1 MKRKHYVGFFVV
13 VVIAGVVY
21 LSKRWEK
28 TPQIGQGT
36 ACDASLW
43 EHVYHGKFPS
53 AEDRLEIQNPCLTVT
68 GTIVNARAEADGDWH
83 IRLDVDPQ
91 YKSLL
96 NEANVDQQR
105 GYLVVETVCSNPV
118 TQRDTQREGVCNGF
132 SQNLFSPEMIGTR
145 VAVTGAYVLDRDHG
159 WMEVHPV
166 TSIVSV
172 P

>member
-1 MKRKHYVGFFVV
+1 MKKKRVGILIVV
-13 VVIAGVVY
+13 GAVVGAVY
-21 LSKRWEK
+21 LSKRWERA
-28 TPQIGQGT
+28 PQIGQGM

-91 YKSLL
+91 YQSLL
-96 NEANVDQQR
+96 NQANLDQQH
-105 GYLVVETVCSNPV
+105 GYLVVEAICSNPV
-118 TQRDTQREGVCNGF
+118 SQRDTIREGVCNGF
-132 SQNLFSPEMIGTR
+132 SQNIFSADLIGRR
-145 VAVTGAYVLDRDHG
+145 VEVTGAYVLDQDHG

-166 TSIVSV
+166 TSIVTV